1 MEQIVC
7 FHLFND
13 YSGSPK
19 VLRMVLE
26 GLLKKSCQ
34 IDLVTSQ
41 GGVLDELRAFPNLK
55 THSYRYAFSSYAA
68 LTMLRYLVI
77 QFYTFFF
84 AFRYLFNKDCVFYIN
99 TLLPVGP
106 ALAGRIMGKRVIYH
120 YHENAFVKGEFYRVL
135 AWAMQHLAH
144 EIICVSAYQA
154 SFLKRKEGV
163 SVVLNALP
171 QEFVE
176 KLHPNP
182 EEAFK
187 RKNVLMLSSLKG
199 YKGTQ
204 EFIELARR
212 LPQFK
217 FTLIINDTREH
228 VDNCLQEV
236 PKNLTLYARQNDVSC
251 FYNQSSLVLNL
262 SDKNKFIETFGLT
275 ALEAMRAGLP
285 VIVPT
290 VGGIAELVEDGVNGY
305 KIDVQE
311 LEKVATAI
319 RRILA
324 DKELYRSL
332 ADNALK
338 FSLMYDEERMVK
350 RIKKELDK

>member
-1 MEQIVC
+1 MKHIVC

-19 VLRMVLE
+19 VLRMVLG
-26 GLLKKSCQ
+26 GLLKKGCQ
-34 IDLVTSQ
+34 IDLVTSR

-55 THSYRYAFSSYAA
+55 KHSYRYAFSNHAV
-68 LTMLRYLVI
+68 LTMLRYIVV

-84 AFRYLFNKDCVFYIN
+84 AFQYLFDKDCVFYIN

-106 ALAGRIMGKRVIYH
+106 ALVGRMMGKRVVYH
-120 YHENAFVKGEFYRVL
+120 YHENAFAKGAFYKVL

-144 EIICVSAYQA
+144 GIICVSAYQA

-163 SVVLNALP
+163 SVVPNSLP
-171 QEFVE
+171 QEFVD

-187 RKNVLMLSSLKG
+187 RKNVLMLSLLKG

-204 EFIELARR
+204 EFVELAKR
-212 LPQFK
+212 LPQFE

-228 VDNCLQEV
+228 VDNYLQEV
-236 PKNLTLYARQNDVSC
+236 PKNLTVYARQNDVSR
-251 FYNQSSLVLNL
+251 FYNQSSIVLNL

-275 ALEAMRAGLP
+275 ALEAMSAGLP

-290 VGGIAELVEDGVNGY
+290 VGGIAELVENGVNGY

-311 LEKVATAI
+311 LDEICYCIETILSDEKIFLHLATGALECSKRFSEKEMVDCI
-319 RRILA
+319 VDIL
-324 DKELYRSL
+324 
-332 ADNALK
+332 
-338 FSLMYDEERMVK
+338 
-350 RIKKELDK
+350 

>member
-1 MEQIVC
+1 MKHIVC

-19 VLRMVLE
+19 VLKMALG
-26 GLLKKSCQ
+26 GLLKKGYQ
-34 IDLVTSQ
+34 IDLVTSR

-55 THSYRYAFSSYAA
+55 RHSYRYAFSNHAA
-68 LTMLRYLVI
+68 LTMLRYIVI

-84 AFRYLFNKDCVFYIN
+84 AFQYLFDKDCVFYIN

-106 ALAGRIMGKRVIYH
+106 ALAGRIMRKRVVYH
-120 YHENAFVKGEFYRVL
+120 YHENAFVKGGFYRAL

-163 SVVLNALP
+163 SLVPNALS
-171 QEFVE
+171 QEFVD

-199 YKGTQ
+199 YKGTR
-204 EFIELARR
+204 EFIELAKR
-212 LPQFK
+212 LPQFR
-217 FTLIINDTREH
+217 FTLIINDTQEQ
-228 VDNCLQEV
+228 VDNYLQEV
-236 PKNLTLYARQNDVSC
+236 PQNLTVYARQNDVSR
-251 FYNQSSLVLNL
+251 FYNQSSIVLNL
-262 SDKNKFIETFGLT
+262 SDKNKVVETFGLT
-275 ALEAMRAGLP
+275 VLEAMSAGLP

-305 KIDVQE
+305 KIDVQDLDGICKCIE
-311 LEKVATAI
+311 TVLSDEGIFLHLATGALERSKRFSEKEMVDCI
-319 RRILA
+319 VDIL
-324 DKELYRSL
+324 
-332 ADNALK
+332 
-338 FSLMYDEERMVK
+338 
-350 RIKKELDK
+350 